1 MSQLRVCGLTREPWW
16 QEVDLELGSGELAVL
31 QGPSGSGKTLFLRAL
46 ADLDPVDA
54 GEVFLDG
61 QPRTELRAPAWRRA
75 VRYVHQGAP
84 RLPGT
89 VQQNVEAIASTLEVE
104 ASPVPGLR
112 PDAEASQLS
121 GGEAQRLALHRSLL
135 GAPRVL
141 LLDEV
146 TAALDEAA
154 SDEAEA
160 RVLAFAREGGAVLWV
175 SHDPGLATRL
185 GAREVGLT

>member
-1 MSQLRVCGLTREPWW
+1 MTRLRVCSLAREPWW
-16 QEVDLELGSGELAVL
+16 RGVDLELDSGELAVL

-54 GEVFLDG
+54 GEVFLG
-61 QPRTELRAPAWRRA
+61 ERARVDVPAPDWRRA

-84 RLPGT
+84 CLPGT
-89 VQQNVEAIASTLEVE
+89 VLQNVEAIASTLGVA

-112 PDAEASQLS
+112 PDAEAKQLS

-135 GAPRVL
+135 GTPQVL

-154 SDEAEA
+154 SAEAEA
-160 RVLAFAREGGAVLWV
+160 RVLAFAREGGSVLWV
-175 SHDPGLATRL
+175 SHDTGLAHRL
-185 GAREVGLT
+185 GARKVGLG